1 MIAKIRPWF
10 DSGRILATPSIAAM
24 LEAGQDAEIKRA
36 LDRHFSGDWADMDE
50 EDQEANWNSIKDTS
64 RVFGAFLLSDGT
76 KIWIITEAED
86 DTGRRNSTC
95 IMLPEE
101 Y

>member
-1 MIAKIRPWF
+1 MIAKLQPLF
-10 DSGRILATPSIAAM
+10 NSGRIVATPSIAAM

-36 LDRHFSGDWADMDE
+36 LDRHFTGDWSDMDE
-50 EDQEANWNSIKDTS
+50 EDQEANWNSTKDTS
-64 RVFGAFLLSDGT
+64 RVFGAFILANGD

-86 DTGRRNSTC
+86 DDGRRNSTC